1 MSLLMKKI
9 GEDLDYLKKSLD
21 IVRENPQYMANEIL
35 SKALLE
41 LDGYKF
47 KEAQIFNFKIYM
59 ISIFVYRRCVI
70 LKRLNMK
77 QLKVSTCHLHFK
89 EPFPVSRSRYFQV

>member
-1 MSLLMKKI
+1 MKKI

-35 SKALLE
+35 SKAVTE

-47 KEAQIFNFKIYM
+47 KEACVFHWELYM
-59 ISIFVYRRCVI
+59 IFTYS
-70 LKRLNMK
+70 
-77 QLKVSTCHLHFK
+77 
-89 EPFPVSRSRYFQV
+89 